1 MILFHCARFDQLIF
15 GEYVDFSGS
24 GDSGESS
31 ESIASLSILVN
42 VAYSGESG
50 ALHKSGDVIFIIF
63 CVWFLSG
70 LFSKLIIPLCL
81 FLCIVFFVSAF
92 RLWAK
97 LIDKCS
103 GQMNLAWKLQIRPK
117 PG

>member
-1 MILFHCARFDQLIF
+1 MTLFHCARFGQLFF
-15 GEYVDFSGS
+15 GEYGDFSGS

-50 ALHKSGDVIFIIF
+50 ALHKSGDVIFMIF

-70 LFSKLIIPLCL
+70 LFSKLIISLYC
-81 FLCIVFFVSAF
+81 FFVSAF

-103 GQMNLAWKLQIRPK
+103 GQMNLAWELQTRPK